1 MRASCN
7 ARHSSLMGRPTRGS
21 HNSKMLPKDLV
32 AFIEEGVVEKMAI
45 SRPSSTVAWTV
56 YAYGQALPADAIN
69 RIELNLEGSQRLWA
83 DLDAAY
89 SFIRKSGFR
98 DQVLIEG

>member
-1 MRASCN
+1 MNTSCDVKPASLI
-7 ARHSSLMGRPTRGS
+7 RRPTHGS
-21 HNSKMLPKDLV
+21 LNSKMLPKDLV
-32 AFIEEGVVEKMAI
+32 AFIENGVVEKMTI

-56 YAYGQALPADAIN
+56 YAYGQALPTDATN
-69 RIELNLEGSQRLWA
+69 RIELNREGSQRLWA

>member
-32 AFIEEGVVEKMAI
+32 AFIENGIIEKITI
-45 SRPSSTVAWTV
+45 SRSSPVAAWSV
-56 YAYGQALPADAIN
+56 SAYGRALPADAIAMV
-69 RIELNLEGSQRLWA
+69 ELNTEGCQRLWA

-89 SFIRKSGFR
+89 SFIRKCGFR

>member
-1 MRASCN
+1 MRD
-7 ARHSSLMGRPTRGS
+7 PTLGS

-32 AFIEEGVVEKMAI
+32 AFIENGIVEKMAI
-45 SRPSSTVAWTV
+45 SRPSPTVAWSV
-56 YAYGQALPADAIN
+56 SAYGRALPTDAIN

-89 SFIRKSGFR
+89 SFIRKCGFR
-98 DQVLIEG
+98 HQVLIEG